1 MKSATIFLVLIISV
15 SAIFGNIP
23 SRKKH
28 HPPIETYPIAIPQS
42 LERLRS
48 TSSNTQPD
56 IRSSLPIRYHCNLNY
71 STGNLLNRFNDNNY
85 YWYGNYVPDRRQP
98 MKCEYH
104 FDQYDYEFQNITFPD
119 GSKPK
124 SLQFGCLSYQN
135 CCGLECCGDTRS
147 SSLLLWFILM
157 VIVTVTIGFRK
168 YTARMRLQRG
178 STSSSVISIHN
189 PNNDPSIELHEV

>member
-1 MKSATIFLVLIISV
+1 MKSATIFFVGIITV
-15 SAIFGNIP
+15 SAIFGNVP

-28 HPPIETYPIAIPQS
+28 HPPIESES
-42 LERLRS
+42 LSHRNS
-48 TSSNTQPD
+48 TVTRETKIHVFKHSTRHQVIVAP
-56 IRSSLPIRYHCNLNY
+56 SLPI
-71 STGNLLNRFNDNNY
+71 RFNDNNY